1 MLVSNSLKIHGLL
14 TVKTKGF
21 VFNRVCKGLW
31 KFNDNFLYVY
41 NQILKLNQLC
51 IFTGVFE
58 NIFAIY
64 LHKWS
69 RPFSTKQKPESL
81 ERCRNFF
88 KLKPV

>member
-1 MLVSNSLKIHGLL
+1 MYLNG
-14 TVKTKGF
+14 
-21 VFNRVCKGLW
+21 VCKGLW
-31 KFNDNFLYVY
+31 KLKDKFLYVY
-41 NQILKLNQLC
+41 NQILELNQPH

-69 RPFSTKQKPESL
+69 RPFSTKQKHESL
-81 ERCRNFF
+81 VGCRNFF